1 MTLPSTVRVMAL
13 SILLTGFAIPAFSAS
28 AILVWPVDPVI
39 EADARAAAV
48 WLENRG
54 TEPVLLQLRIF
65 SWKQQDGQNVYLEQT
80 GIVATPPMVE
90 VAPGARQLARLT
102 RTVPA
107 PPGEELAYR
116 IIIDEIPRR
125 ATDGVSAAAGVRF
138 QLRYSIP
145 LFVYGEG
152 ASRPRSRAGSSE
164 ADGPRLSWRNVM
176 HEGRAFLEVQN
187 HGSIHARLTR
197 AQLQGEGTAV
207 SMADGLLGYVLPGA
221 TMRWPL
227 PQEMPAPGGFMAAIN
242 GARASVSIPPDP

>member
-1 MTLPSTVRVMAL
+1 MNLPALVRLMAL
-13 SILLTGFAIPAFSAS
+13 SVLLTGLASPARSAS

-65 SWKQQDGQNVYLEQT
+65 SWKQQAGENVYLEQT
-80 GIVATPPMVE
+80 GIVGTPPMVE
-90 VAPGARQLARLT
+90 VAPGTRQLARLT
-102 RTVPA
+102 RPGPA
-107 PPGEELAYR
+107 TPGEEQAYR

-125 ATDGVSAAAGVRF
+125 SQDGASSATGVRF

-145 LFVYGEG
+145 LFVYGKG
-152 ASRPRSRAGSSE
+152 VSRSRSPAGGSE
-164 ADGPRLSWRNVM
+164 VDGPRLSWRNVM
-176 HEGRAFLEVQN
+176 HEGQAYLEVQN
-187 HGSIHARLTR
+187 HGLIHARLTR

-207 SMADGLLGYVLPGA
+207 NMADGLLGYVLPGA

-227 PQEMPAPGGFMAAIN
+227 PLEMPAPAGFMAAIN
-242 GARASVSIPPDP
+242 GAGVSVSIPPVP